1 MAVSTS
7 MISPCPWSS
16 STTWSLSYVP
26 TWAPVPA
33 MSWAMATW
41 VSWWPPILGISLG
54 GLVGLYSTGRL

>member
-7 MISPCPWSS
+7 MTSPCPWSS

-26 TWAPVPA
+26 AWAPVPA

-41 VSWWPPILGISLG
+41 VSWWP
-54 GLVGLYSTGRL
+54 LVLE